1 MVNGEEPWEKEGD
14 FSNGLMALGTIVNGK
29 KENIYVE
36 KENFGMLMA
45 ISSKE
50 NGRMTK
56 QTDTEFIYMS
66 MEQNMKEIGRMTY
79 KTVMVLRR
87 GQMVRNMK
95 GTIRK
100 AKNMVRELT
109 LGVMDQNMMDSGLT
123 IK

>member
-1 MVNGEEPWEKEGD
+1 
-14 FSNGLMALGTIVNGK
+14 
-29 KENIYVE
+29 
-36 KENFGMLMA
+36 
-45 ISSKE
+45 
-50 NGRMTK
+50 
-56 QTDTEFIYMS
+56 MS
-66 MEQNMKEIGRMTY
+66 MEQNKKEIGRMTC